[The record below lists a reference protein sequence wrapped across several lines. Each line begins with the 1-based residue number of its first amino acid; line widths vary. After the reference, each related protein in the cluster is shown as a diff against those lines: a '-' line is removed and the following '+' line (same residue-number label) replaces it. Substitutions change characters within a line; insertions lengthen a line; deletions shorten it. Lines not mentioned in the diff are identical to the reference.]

1 MAIFIRLDLKGHWR
15 GTEHRSS
22 IQGMGDEFGGWEEGI
37 SCYKI
42 EDGDIFEAFSKLKE
56 YWEDIAMMQLDDYK
70 RMQVTVFE
78 GDLVLNSDGHRKPGA
93 DMEDLAIYK
102 KTLLETDAFPIFQKV
117 AEIEETYW
125 DGDIDETERDERIRK
140 ILEEKIMSRLS

>member
-1 MAIFIRLDLKGHWR
+1 
-15 GTEHRSS
+15 
-22 IQGMGDEFGGWEEGI
+22 MGVEFGGWEKGI
-37 SCYKI
+37 SCYQI

-56 YWEDIAMMQLDDYK
+56 YWEDVAMLRLADYQ

-78 GDLVLNSDGHRKPGA
+78 GDLVLNSDGCRKPGA
-93 DMEDLAIYK
+93 DMEDLATCMR
-102 KTLLETDAFPIFQKV
+102 TLLEIDAYPIFQKV
-117 AEIEETYW
+117 SEIEETYW

>member
-22 IQGMGDEFGGWEEGI
+22 IQGMGDEYGDWEEGI
-37 SCYKI
+37 SCYQI

-56 YWEDIAMMQLDDYK
+56 YWEDVAMLRLADYQ

-78 GDLVLNSDGHRKPGA
+78 GDLIMNSDGCRKPGA
-93 DMEDLAIYK
+93 DMEDLATCTR
-102 KTLLETDAFPIFQKV
+102 TLLEIDAYPIFKKV
-117 AEIEETYW
+117 DEIEETYW

-140 ILEEKIMSRLS
+140 ILEEKIMSRIS